1 MPHYELQ
8 GVVSLRERQAH
19 YTHGLDM
26 LTRSITILV
35 VRTTREKKGQEM
47 SNTERR
53 DALADFLRTRRAR
66 LSPEELGLPLWGR
79 RRTPGLRREEVAALA
94 GIGITWYTWL
104 EQGRPITVSVELLER
119 LSQILRLNADERLHL
134 FTLAGQ
140 SLPAQVAQPDFYVR
154 PVLQSLL
161 EALDPC
167 PAHIRNSRWDV
178 LAWNSAESMVT
189 DWEGQP
195 VAERNALLNHFC
207 NPRMRQIL
215 PKWKEDGKMMI
226 ALFRLE
232 YARYAHIAAFQELV
246 EQLQGSSKEFRQWW
260 SEHEVQ
266 SQRLEPMEF
275 EHPELGQMVLD
286 RLTVIV
292 QQEPLL
298 VMRALLPPSA
308 ADKGHMFTAMAA
320 ARSAS
325 D

>member
-1 MPHYELQ
+1 
-8 GVVSLRERQAH
+8 
-19 YTHGLDM
+19 
-26 LTRSITILV
+26 
-35 VRTTREKKGQEM
+35 M

-66 LSPEELGLPLWGR
+66 LSPEELGLPVWGR
-79 RRTPGLRREEVAALA
+79 RRTPGLLREEVAALA

-104 EQGRPITVSVELLER
+104 EQGRAITVSVELLER
-119 LSQILRLNADERLHL
+119 LSQILRLNADERQHL

-140 SLPAQVAQPDFYVR
+140 SLPVQEAQPDFYVR

-161 EALDPC
+161 NALDPC

-178 LAWNSAESMVT
+178 LAWNSAEALVT
-189 DWEGQP
+189 DWEELPGTK
-195 VAERNALLNHFC
+195 RNALLNHFS

-215 PKWKEDGKMMI
+215 PQWKEDGKMMI

-246 EQLQGSSKEFRQWW
+246 EQLQGSSIEFRQWW
-260 SEHEVQ
+260 LEHEVQ

-275 EHPELGQMVLD
+275 EHPERGQIVLD

-298 VMRALLPPSA
+298 VMRTLLPPSA
-308 ADKGHMFTAMAA
+308 ADKGHAFTAA